1 MNALLQI
8 SPSAVHRAAGLVTAL
23 RNDDAATWVAV
34 LGNEQDGGEWGSPY
48 ETFCGMASL
57 VTVLVN
63 SVSDL
68 AEKDAADVLAEHANA
83 VANLTFDDES

>member
-34 LGNEQDGGEWGSPY
+34 LGNEQDGGEWGV
-48 ETFCGMASL
+48 SL
-57 VTVLVN
+57 
-63 SVSDL
+63 
-68 AEKDAADVLAEHANA
+68 
-83 VANLTFDDES
+83 